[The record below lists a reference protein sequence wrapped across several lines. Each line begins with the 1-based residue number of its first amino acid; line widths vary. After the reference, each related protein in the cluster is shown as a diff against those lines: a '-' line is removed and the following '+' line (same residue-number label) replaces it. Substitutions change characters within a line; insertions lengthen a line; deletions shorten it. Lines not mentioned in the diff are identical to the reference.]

1 MSRANMQQ
9 TNVISDSSINN
20 LLDVKKLGEQL
31 SQDNANKIALLKQA
45 VIDINEGL
53 KESYQNGSDVNDIV
67 YGRSYLIDQLID
79 CIYNSY
85 FKELDQ
91 EIAIVAVGGYG
102 RGELHPKSDI
112 DLMLL
117 LKDEENDKTK
127 DLIEKF
133 LMMLWDIKLEIGHM
147 ILPM

>member
-67 YGRSYLIDQLID
+67 YGRSYLRSHRKIPHD
-79 CIYNSY
+79 
-85 FKELDQ
+85 
-91 EIAIVAVGGYG
+91 VMGY
-102 RGELHPKSDI
+102 
-112 DLMLL
+112 
-117 LKDEENDKTK
+117 KTR
-127 DLIEKF
+127 D
-133 LMMLWDIKLEIGHM
+133 WA
-147 ILPM
+147 